1 MFEHFSSS
9 QIYFILVVFSG
20 FVSAKSQVFDCLG
33 KCQCYPEYK
42 IIQCPTGLRNQLGL
56 TSKANIDGFQVNDNQ
71 KICSEVDKEFK
82 VITGGTFKPILEK
95 KKPRKGARRTKR
107 DFQETLHK

>member
-1 MFEHFSSS
+1 MTL
-9 QIYFILVVFSG
+9 ILG
-20 FVSAKSQVFDCLG
+20 QVFDCLG

-71 KICSEVDKEFK
+71 KVNFNNF
-82 VITGGTFKPILEK
+82 ITFSGRNTPNGLASRHTAGEGQSFHTFKI
-95 KKPRKGARRTKR
+95 
-107 DFQETLHK
+107 